1 MNQPRGVGTTAVFVA
16 AARALE
22 TGRDDRL
29 IDDPWAGEFVR
40 RSGWHPPT
48 DELDGG
54 SLEELTTWVA
64 ARTKFLDEFV
74 VDAVASGCGQV
85 VLLGAG
91 LDTRAFRLPW
101 PGPVTVYE
109 LDTADMVA
117 FKTGVLGAAVPAA
130 ATRAVVPIDLRDD
143 WPAAV
148 RGAGFLPDVP
158 TAWILE
164 GLLMYLPDDAVD
176 ALMTRVGELSA
187 PGSAIGATI
196 TNVDVAAAITDAP
209 LFHDSPIN
217 REDWLAMLRSNGPA
231 DPVAWFDSYG
241 WRAAAVSIDEL
252 AARYGRTLPE
262 RSALWQVRPGH
273 RWLVSAERK

>member
-1 MNQPRGVGTTAVFVA
+1 MNQPRGVGATAVFVA

-22 TGRDDRL
+22 TARDDRL
-29 IDDPWAGEFVR
+29 VDDPWAGEFVR
-40 RSGWHPPT
+40 HSGWHPPT
-48 DELDGG
+48 EKMDTS

-64 ARTKFLDEFV
+64 ARTKFLDDFV
-74 VDAVASGCGQV
+74 VDAVASGCRQV

-91 LDTRAFRLPW
+91 LDTRAFRLQW
-101 PGPVTVYE
+101 PEPVTVFE

-117 FKTGVLGAAVPAA
+117 FKTEVLRAAVPAA
-130 ATRAVVPIDLRDD
+130 ATRAVVPIDLRED
-143 WPAAV
+143 WPAAL
-148 RGAGFLPDVP
+148 RDAGFVPDVP

-164 GLLMYLPDDAVD
+164 GLLMYLPDEAVD

-196 TNVDVAAAITDAP
+196 TNVDVAAAISDAP

-217 REDWLAMLRSNGPA
+217 REEWLAMLRSNGPA

-241 WRAAAVSIDEL
+241 WRATAVPIDVL
-252 AARYGRTLPE
+252 AERYGRTLPE
-262 RSALWQVRPGH
+262 RSALWQVRPGN
-273 RWLVSAERK
+273 RWLVSAVRK